1 MPFLRED
8 SDRGEVEVGERVNLV
23 ARGLNMAVGRG
34 SPKFQSLDLVRE
46 EAHDI
51 IDLVQQLARMGG

>member
-1 MPFLRED
+1 
-8 SDRGEVEVGERVNLV
+8 VNLV

-51 IDLVQQLARMGG
+51 IDLVQQLARMGGWVVDPVA